1 MAGPKVVFSGVRNA
15 VLVYGNPR
23 KISNEKKKKGKM
35 VLSEGKREEDGLRSP
50 QGLAG
55 SLQIESN

>member
-23 KISNEKKKKGKM
+23 KISNEKKKKVKWYYLKGREKKM
-35 VLSEGKREEDGLRSP
+35 VHVHPK
-50 QGLAG
+50 A
-55 SLQIESN
+55 